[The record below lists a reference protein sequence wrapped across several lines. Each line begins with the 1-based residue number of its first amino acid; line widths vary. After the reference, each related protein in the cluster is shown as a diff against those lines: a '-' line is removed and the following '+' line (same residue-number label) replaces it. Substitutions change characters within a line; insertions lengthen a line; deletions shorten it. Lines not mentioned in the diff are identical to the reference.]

1 MDILDGSFRHELLP
15 WTQNVMDYSSIRES
29 GIVEVDSYSHT
40 LFETH
45 EMKNNPRQTIGIHK
59 MDRLSYPKHQGLDGM
74 S

>member
-1 MDILDGSFRHELLP
+1 MDILDGRSRNELLP
-15 WTQNVMDYSSIRES
+15 WTQNVMDYSSIREI

-59 MDRLSYPKHQGLDGM
+59 IDRVRYPKHQGLDVM